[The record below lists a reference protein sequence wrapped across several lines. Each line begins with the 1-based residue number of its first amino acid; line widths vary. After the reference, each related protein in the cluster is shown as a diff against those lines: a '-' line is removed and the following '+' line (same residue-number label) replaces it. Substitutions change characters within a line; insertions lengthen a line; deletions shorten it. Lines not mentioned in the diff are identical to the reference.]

1 LLSRYRSKKKGHLQV
16 LHFPINTFLLHSTI
30 NEYFDIIFWYN
41 KKNGNLIGFQICYN
55 KRGNEK
61 AFTWEL
67 KTKSHHFVNTDLSE
81 GCSGRDTMMTAI
93 LKGDAGVIE
102 NEAVENLKK
111 YAGELDTD
119 LMNLILDKI
128 QEFNT
133 IY

>member
-1 LLSRYRSKKKGHLQV
+1 MENLTENKSVRQRPEEGYRRW
-16 LHFPINTFLLHSTI
+16 FL

-81 GCSGRDTMMTAI
+81 GCSCSW
-93 LKGDAGVIE
+93 
-102 NEAVENLKK
+102 
-111 YAGELDTD
+111 Y
-119 LMNLILDKI
+119 
-128 QEFNT
+128 
-133 IY
+133 